1 MKIVGLTGGIGS
13 GKTTVS
19 EMFKELGIPV
29 YIADIEARK
38 LTNTSKTIKKEIIQI
53 LGESAY
59 NNGKINKKHV
69 ADLIFNDEN
78 LLKKINKIIHPK
90 VAEHFK
96 NWCGIQNAPYIIKEA
111 AILFENDGYKSCD
124 FTILITAPLELRIN
138 RVLKRDS
145 ITKKEIL
152 DRIKNQWSDD
162 KKKKYADFIIENIEL
177 NTTLKKAKKIHINLL
192 KKQ

>member
-19 EMFKELGIPV
+19 EMFKELGVPV

-38 LTNTSKTIKKEIIQI
+38 LTNTSELLKKEIIQI
-53 LGESAY
+53 LGEKAY
-59 NNGKINKKHV
+59 VNGKINKKYV
-69 ADLIFNDEN
+69 AELIFNDKN
-78 LLKKINKIIHPK
+78 LLKKINKIIHPR

-96 NWCGIQNAPYIIKEA
+96 KWCDHQNAPYIIKEA

-145 ITKKEIL
+145 TTKKEIL

-162 KKKKYADFIIENIEL
+162 EKRKLADFVIENTDL
-177 NTTLKKAKKIHINLL
+177 NNTLNKAKKIHINLL
-192 KKQ
+192 KDQ

>member
-152 DRIKNQWSDD
+152 DRIKNQWCDD